1 MIFVFYKTQSLE
13 TIMNKGSQELVVFLL
28 KQKYAK
34 SNSYAALISKKKN
47 SDKIIDQGSKFVQHP
62 NHL

>member
-1 MIFVFYKTQSLE
+1 
-13 TIMNKGSQELVVFLL
+13 MNKGSQELVVFLL